1 VAKLPLPAPSRLKVI
16 TVGISMRRCNSGVC
30 VGFRAFQMCSAVGSA
45 SEEAR
50 TFVLE
55 TAPSGFGKEG
65 ARVDDD
71 AV

>member
-1 VAKLPLPAPSRLKVI
+1 MVRLPLLAPSRLKVI
-16 TVGISMRRCNSGVC
+16 TVGSSMRRCNSGIC
-30 VGFRAFQMCSAVGSA
+30 VGFRPFQMCSAVGSV

-50 TFVLE
+50 ALVLE